1 MSRDAINGV
10 LRRTLAGLLDNFGR
24 LFLGLEQGLDSV
36 GLLGR
41 LDGMSESYWDEDRSS
56 IPLKRVSDAV
66 QPPLPPNLNHDA
78 QWLQISHTQQ
88 TPKSPSPTMN

>member
-1 MSRDAINGV
+1 
-10 LRRTLAGLLDNFGR
+10 LAGLLDNFGR

-56 IPLKRVSDAV
+56 IPLGELKVNFAGRFFAFSPDAF
-66 QPPLPPNLNHDA
+66 
-78 QWLQISHTQQ
+78 
-88 TPKSPSPTMN
+88 